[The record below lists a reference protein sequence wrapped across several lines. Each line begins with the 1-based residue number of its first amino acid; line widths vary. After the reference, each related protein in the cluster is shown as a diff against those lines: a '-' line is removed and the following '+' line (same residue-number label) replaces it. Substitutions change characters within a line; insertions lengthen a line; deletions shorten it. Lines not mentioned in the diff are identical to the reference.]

1 MPGRACGGDTEANAV
16 GAYACP
22 RFAKSIDGLGAKGLE
37 KSNPG
42 VATVGVPV
50 YLCAVAKLGTV
61 GMVGALVSVGVVEV
75 VGVVGV
81 VGVFGVV
88 EVPVGGRFVAMSLPP
103 YCSLYCS
110 LVKSP

>member
-1 MPGRACGGDTEANAV
+1 V

-22 RFAKSIDGLGAKGLE
+22 RFAKSIGGLGAKGVE
-37 KSNPG
+37 KLNPG

-50 YLCAVAKLGTV
+50 YRCAAAKVGTV
-61 GMVGALVSVGVVEV
+61 GITGSVGTT
-75 VGVVGV
+75 GGTT
-81 VGVFGVV
+81 GVFGVV